1 MFQAVAENRLASTT
15 GRWSAGDDMNHIST
29 ALQNSFII
37 APQEYGVLLVVRF
50 HCCWDMS
57 TDPHERA
64 FNCHQ
69 RSRRALVS
77 ILTLLCTT
85 KMDSEE

>member
-1 MFQAVAENRLASTT
+1 MNRVSTT
-15 GRWSAGDDMNHIST
+15 
-29 ALQNSFII
+29 LQNSFIV
-37 APQEYGVLLVVRF
+37 APQEHGVLLVVRF

-57 TDPHERA
+57 TDPQQRE
-64 FNCHQ
+64 FGYHQ

-77 ILTLLCTT
+77 ISILVCTM